1 MTLRKAHRI
10 AMRESGLDKMIKVCY
25 TISTNAKGGKANDKA
40 KIR

>member
-10 AMRESGLDKMIKVCY
+10 AMRESGLDKMMKLCYNSFRKV
-25 TISTNAKGGKANDKA
+25 GGPNDKA

>member
-10 AMRESGLDKMIKVCY
+10 AMRESGLDNMMKVCY

-40 KIR
+40 KVR